1 MTAPYVPS
9 AGFASGLSLDEI
21 VQVLLPFE
29 VKLVGRGDVRVQ
41 DVQQDSRKV
50 KVGDL
55 FVARA
60 GGRADGQSFIDAA
73 VQSGATVVMTGLDAP
88 SLAQLPVPI
97 LIVTDPRRALAF
109 AAEAVQGYPS
119 RQLPVVGITGTNGK
133 TTTVAFVERGLW
145 AAGAKPARLGT
156 TGFSFG
162 TIEDESNLTTPEADE
177 ISRLLGR
184 VARNGG
190 SHFIMEVS
198 SHALDQG
205 RVDALRFAS
214 AAFTNLTQDHL
225 DHHGNMER
233 YEAAKQRLFVDLA
246 PSSAVINVDNPTGA
260 RFAIAARTER
270 LWRVGRNPDC
280 NVTPLDVRLDAQGI
294 RGTIRANNLVIPFQA
309 SLIGEH
315 NLENLLVAIGILQ
328 ALDVDIGAA
337 VAGFSGSFG
346 VPGRLERCETSE
358 DDIIVL
364 VDYAHTPDALQR
376 ALQAVRRFAQT
387 SVHCVFGCGGDR
399 DPNKRPKMGYAV
411 GTWADFAIVTNDN
424 PRTEQP
430 EAIAAAIE
438 PGLREAGARYRVV
451 LDRAVAIEQA
461 ILEAKPGDVV
471 LVAGK
476 GHEPYQIVGTTKR
489 PFDDRQQARRALAIR
504 RGRAL
509 SEESRG
515 V

>member
-1 MTAPYVPS
+1 MTTPYAPLTS
-9 AGFASGLSLDEI
+9 SLSGLNLDEL

-29 VKLVGRGDVRVQ
+29 AKLLGSGNVRVQ
-41 DVQQDSRKV
+41 DVEQDSRRV
-50 KVGDL
+50 KFGDL
-55 FVARA
+55 FVARP
-60 GGRADGQSFIDAA
+60 GGHTDGQSFIDAA
-73 VQSGATVVMTGLDAP
+73 VHRGASAVMTSLDTAH
-88 SLAQLPVPI
+88 LTQLPVPI
-97 LIVTDPRRALAF
+97 ITVTDPRRALAF
-109 AAEAVQGYPS
+109 AAEAVQGFPS

-133 TTTVAFVERGLW
+133 TTTVALVQRGLT

-162 TIEDESNLTTPEADE
+162 AIDDESNLTTPEADE
-177 ISRLLGR
+177 ISRLIGK
-184 VARNGG
+184 VARGGG

-205 RVDALRFAS
+205 RVDALRFAT

-225 DHHGNMER
+225 DHHGSMEL
-233 YEAAKQRLFVDLA
+233 YELAKQRLFVDMA
-246 PSSAVINVDNPTGA
+246 PSSAVINVDNPTGVL
-260 RFAIAARTER
+260 FADTARTER
-270 LWRVGRNPDC
+270 LWRVGRKSEC
-280 NVTPLDVRLDAQGI
+280 NVSPLDVTLDAQGI
-294 RGTIRANNLVIPFQA
+294 RGTIRANGLDISFQT

-315 NLENLLVAIGILQ
+315 NLENLLVAVGILQ
-328 ALDVDIGAA
+328 ALDVDVCAA

-376 ALQAVRRFAQT
+376 VLQAVKRFAKT

-438 PGLREAGARYRVV
+438 PGLREAGAHYSVV
-451 LDRAVAIEQA
+451 LDRAAAIEQT
-461 ILEAKPGDVV
+461 ILEARAGDVV
-471 LVAGK
+471 LIAGK
-476 GHEPYQIVGTTKR
+476 GHEPYQIIGTTKR
-489 PFDDRQQARRALAIR
+489 PFDDRDQARRALAIR
-504 RGRAL
+504 RGRAR
-509 SEESRG
+509 SAESW
-515 V
+515 VV